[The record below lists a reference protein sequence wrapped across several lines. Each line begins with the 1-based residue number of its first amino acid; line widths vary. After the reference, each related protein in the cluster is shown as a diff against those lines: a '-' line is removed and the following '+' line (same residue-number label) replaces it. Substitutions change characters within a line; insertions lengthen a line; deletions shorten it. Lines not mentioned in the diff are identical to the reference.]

1 MRKVKCGSAFGI
13 TVNVR
18 SDDAVYIFHALMAQ
32 TTRVSLYN
40 LNSEL
45 LFGLKGAAGS

>member
-1 MRKVKCGSAFGI
+1 MGKVTCASAFGI
-13 TVNVR
+13 TVDVG
-18 SDDAVYIFHALMAQ
+18 SDHAAYIFHALMAQ

-40 LNSEL
+40 LNREL